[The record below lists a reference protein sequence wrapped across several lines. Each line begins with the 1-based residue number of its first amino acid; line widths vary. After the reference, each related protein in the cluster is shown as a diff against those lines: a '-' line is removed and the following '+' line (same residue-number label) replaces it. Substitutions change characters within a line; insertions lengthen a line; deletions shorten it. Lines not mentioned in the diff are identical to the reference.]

1 MKKAR
6 VSRNIM
12 IVALVLGIGCF
23 VLFEMIGSTVDS
35 NGILHEPFFLVPFG
49 YLFILIGLVSGLIH
63 WYKRNFAK

>member
-12 IVALVLGIGCF
+12 IIALLLGVGCF
-23 VLFEMIGSTVDS
+23 ALFSMIGSTVDS

-49 YLFILIGLVSGLIH
+49 YFFLLIGIISGAIH
-63 WYKRNFAK
+63 WYKRITAK